1 MDAHYMERGTLV
13 AVGNL
18 IAIKQIGQ
26 DGKLIE
32 EILYRIT
39 KVDDHAY
46 AGSRPYFFVSGTH
59 VAGKYEDMSWSKGE
73 LEEMLDNKTLRFFN
87 ES

>member
-39 KVDDHAY
+39 KVESRVY
-46 AGSRPYFFVSGTH
+46 PGSLVYFIVSGTH
-59 VAGKYEDMSWSKGE
+59 VAGKYEDMNWNNGE
-73 LEEMLDNKTLRFFN
+73 LEDMLDNKTLRFFN